1 MKVIGINGSPH
12 QDGNTSLMLTKA
24 LEGAKN
30 EGAEVELIN
39 IATALEELE
48 VPFCEHCSSPCT
60 QVCYQGTLIEKH
72 LDLLGAADG
81 VIIGSPVYFGTV
93 SGQLKAF
100 WDLTRALRS
109 EKSLINTVGGA
120 LAVGASR
127 FGGQETTVRALQDM
141 MLIQGMTVVGDGIV
155 EDNAGH
161 QGACG
166 QKEVKEDQVAQ
177 QQAMILGKRVARVA
191 KK

>member
-12 QDGNTSLMLTKA
+12 QDGDTSLMLTKA
-24 LEGAKN
+24 LEGAQN
-30 EGAEVELIN
+30 EGAEVKLIN
-39 IATALEELE
+39 IATALEKLK
-48 VPFCEHCSSPCT
+48 VPFCEHCSSPCDK
-60 QVCYQGTLIEKH
+60 VCYQGTLAEEY
-72 LDLLGAADG
+72 LNLLGSADG

-93 SGQLKAF
+93 SGQIKSF

-120 LAVGASR
+120 LAVGSSR

-141 MLIQGMTVVGDGIV
+141 MLVQGMTVVGDGIV
-155 EDNAGH
+155 EDSAGH

-166 QKEVKEDQVAQ
+166 QKEVKEDQLAQ
-177 QQAMILGKRVARVA
+177 QQAITLGKRVARVA
-191 KK
+191 RK

>member
-1 MKVIGINGSPH
+1 MKIIGVNGSPH
-12 QDGNTSLMLTKA
+12 QDGNTALMLTKA

-48 VPFCEHCSSPCT
+48 VPFCEHCSSPCAK
-60 QVCYQGTLIEKH
+60 VCYQGTLVEDY
-72 LDLLGAADG
+72 LELLGAADG

-93 SGQLKAF
+93 SGQLKSF

-109 EKSLINTVGGA
+109 EKSLTNTVGGA

-141 MLIQGMTVVGDGIV
+141 MMVQGMIVVGDGTV
-155 EDNAGH
+155 EDGAGH

-166 QKEVKEDQVAQ
+166 QMEVKIDQQAQ
-177 QQAMILGKRVARVA
+177 QQAMVLGKRVARVA